1 MYADHITLNQALR
14 LRVGEETLKGL
25 IVNMGEDAML
35 VASTSQTRPEV
46 EPGTPVRGEI
56 FTPEGLYHFSSKL
69 LGVQLMPV
77 LVLILERPRAMRRVQ
92 RRREQRHEVSM
103 PALLVFISA
112 ERTINTPVEVSN
124 LSFSG
129 AEVLAPEAPPVGTHC
144 VLLMRQD
151 EAELSAIVRTIHA
164 SPIEGGQRIG
174 FAFVEMSRT
183 DTAYLNQFVALLAEA
198 PGGSDAR
205 R

>member
-14 LRVGEETLKGL
+14 LRVGEETIKGL

-35 VASTSQTRPEV
+35 VASTAQTRPEA
-46 EPGTPVRGEI
+46 EPGTPVRGEV
-56 FTPEGLYHFSSKL
+56 FTPDGLYHFSSKL
-69 LGVQLMPV
+69 LGVQMMPV

-92 RRREQRHEVSM
+92 RRREPRHDVSM
-103 PALLVFISA
+103 PALLVYISA
-112 ERTINTPVEVSN
+112 ERTINAPVEVSN

-129 AEVLAPEAPPVGTHC
+129 AEVLAPDAPPVGTHC

-151 EAELSAIVRTIHA
+151 ETELSAIVRTIHA

-183 DTAYLNQFVALLAEA
+183 DGSYLNHFVTLLAEA
-198 PGGSDAR
+198 SGASEPR